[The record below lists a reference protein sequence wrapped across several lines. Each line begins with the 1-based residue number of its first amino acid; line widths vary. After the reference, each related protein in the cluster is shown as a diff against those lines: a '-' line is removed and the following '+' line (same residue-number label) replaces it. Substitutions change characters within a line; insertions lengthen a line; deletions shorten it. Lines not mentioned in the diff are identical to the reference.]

1 VLGSDRLR
9 HFLQLPQL
17 PGWIALAQVAV
28 GDHLQSATQQLAQGF
43 VGGVHPVKKRRRRA
57 LSIVEAAGVA
67 IHFVAVELE
76 QDPHRPAAD
85 LAIVIDITGRL
96 HRRWGGNFKLLKA
109 GRADDGDSV
118 HGDKTP
124 VGTRLPRQTPQSLL
138 VGDRLPC
145 QHPVMSPAFYHIAH
159 LVGLIFVF
167 TGFGA
172 LLSAE
177 TARSAMK
184 WHGIGLVISLVS
196 GFGLV
201 AKLGLSYSSPWL
213 IVKMALW
220 LVLGFLPVL
229 ARRKVLPAKA
239 VLLLAILT
247 GAVLAWLGYLKPAL

>member
-1 VLGSDRLR
+1 
-9 HFLQLPQL
+9 
-17 PGWIALAQVAV
+17 
-28 GDHLQSATQQLAQGF
+28 
-43 VGGVHPVKKRRRRA
+43 
-57 LSIVEAAGVA
+57 
-67 IHFVAVELE
+67 
-76 QDPHRPAAD
+76 
-85 LAIVIDITGRL
+85 
-96 HRRWGGNFKLLKA
+96 
-109 GRADDGDSV
+109 
-118 HGDKTP
+118 
-124 VGTRLPRQTPQSLL
+124 
-138 VGDRLPC
+138 
-145 QHPVMSPAFYHIAH
+145 MSPAFYHIAH

-172 LLSAE
+172 LLSTE

-184 WHGIGLVISLVS
+184 WHGIGLVISLIS

-229 ARRKVLPAKA
+229 ARRKILSAQA

>member
-1 VLGSDRLR
+1 
-9 HFLQLPQL
+9 
-17 PGWIALAQVAV
+17 
-28 GDHLQSATQQLAQGF
+28 
-43 VGGVHPVKKRRRRA
+43 
-57 LSIVEAAGVA
+57 
-67 IHFVAVELE
+67 
-76 QDPHRPAAD
+76 
-85 LAIVIDITGRL
+85 
-96 HRRWGGNFKLLKA
+96 
-109 GRADDGDSV
+109 
-118 HGDKTP
+118 
-124 VGTRLPRQTPQSLL
+124 
-138 VGDRLPC
+138 
-145 QHPVMSPAFYHIAH
+145 MSPAFYHIAH
-159 LVGLIFVF
+159 LVGLIFIF

-201 AKLGLSYSSPWL
+201 AKLGLSYASPWL